1 MLIKEENQ
9 KIDENSTVYID
20 AKGKVLVYRVE
31 KNEGLVNVV
40 MGQKSD
46 ILIGL
51 PNGPRNNAASGG
63 EVDEDR
69 NGRVEKSLQKKV
81 TLLFLFLYCRQGGP
95 IL

>member
-1 MLIKEENQ
+1 M
-9 KIDENSTVYID
+9 
-20 AKGKVLVYRVE
+20 LVYRVE

-51 PNGPRNNAASGG
+51 PNGPRNNTASGG